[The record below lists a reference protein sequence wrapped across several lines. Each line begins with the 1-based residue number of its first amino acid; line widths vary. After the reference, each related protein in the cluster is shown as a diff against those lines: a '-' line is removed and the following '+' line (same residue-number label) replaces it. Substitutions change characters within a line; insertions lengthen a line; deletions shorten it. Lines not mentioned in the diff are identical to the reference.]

1 MSIRFACKCGK
12 HLRAGDTMAGRHTL
26 CPKCGALVAIP
37 TAEQAA
43 AGAAL
48 PRAVPSANDTASK
61 TPDTSSAD
69 HDDAEEIGPVLVRVR
84 RRNDAD
90 PNQFRKSIWMPLD
103 PERGPPVEKMPKPKR
118 VSARRRYV
126 WQLEKHWYQSLGYPF
141 RAWQALTALGL
152 AQAAF
157 LVWTANLIPRINGA
171 GQPAPGIEIA
181 VFSLTALLLGGY
193 TVGLLDC
200 VLSSAGAGEYRV
212 VRFPGKD
219 LGMVASASV
228 ALCFLAGPIIPA
240 LVALWYWHDCGDP
253 DLVDWIILSELAG
266 VTLAYWLVEILAARE
281 SGGWIAS
288 PDAVVERLARMGAR
302 WLLVAA
308 GPALLGYI
316 SVKQFLGGMAHWHA
330 SGLLGLPR
338 LLTATVFCLFAA
350 VFLLRVIGV
359 WSYRSRT
366 PQGEGESASE
376 TEPKPAAG
384 SKGEEKSKT
393 V

>member
-48 PRAVPSANDTASK
+48 PRAVPSANDTAPK
-61 TPDTSSAD
+61 APLPTDQ
-69 HDDAEEIGPVLVRVR
+69 DDAEEIGPVLVRVR

-103 PERGPPVEKMPKPKR
+103 PERGPPVEKMPRPKR

-126 WQLEKHWYQSLGYPF
+126 WQLETHWYQSLTYPF
-141 RAWQALTALGL
+141 RAWRALTALGL
-152 AQAAF
+152 AQAAL
-157 LVWTANLIPRINGA
+157 LVWTAHLIPRMNA
-171 GQPAPGIEIA
+171 GPPPPAIEYPCFALA
-181 VFSLTALLLGGY
+181 VFLLGTY
-193 TVGLLDC
+193 TVGLFDC

-212 VRFPGKD
+212 VRFPGID
-219 LGMVASASV
+219 LGIVSATSWV
-228 ALCFLAGPIIPA
+228 LCFLAGPIVPA
-240 LVALWYWHDCGDP
+240 LVGLWYWHDCGDP
-253 DLVDWIILSELAG
+253 DLVDWIILFELSG
-266 VTLAYWLVEILAARE
+266 VTFAYWLVQILAARE

-288 PDAVVERLARMGAR
+288 PESVVERLARMGPR
-302 WLLVAA
+302 WLLAAA
-308 GPALLGYI
+308 GPSLLGYI
-316 SVKQFLGGMAHWHA
+316 SLKYLLGGMAHWHA

-338 LLTATVFCLFAA
+338 LLTAAVFCLFAA
-350 VFLLRVIGV
+350 VILLRVIGV

-366 PQGEGESASE
+366 PQEQEEAASE
-376 TEPKPAAG
+376 TEGKPAPEV
-384 SKGEEKSKT
+384 KNRDKPMDE
-393 V
+393 